1 MDADLHPFDALLTH
15 LSVSIRVRRWFERIE
30 SAGSA
35 GRVWVP
41 GAVNLVSSTAYFRRG
56 KGDIWHGPGPEP
68 WDWSQAVAFERES
81 QRHPFPCSYDTDT
94 CCIML
99 CFSWTSSLRTR
110 RGQRVEGRDHGTRLS
125 VFRRFLWL
133 KHQSFGPIP
142 AKLPAFTITP
152 NLNQSSQSGF
162 AKQPLLHVPRYI
174 QPGTAG
180 WRHKDRDKPRPG
192 TERKGFLP
200 CDHPGASGVFGL
212 PEPTSSSRV

>member
-1 MDADLHPFDALLTH
+1 MRTCIHSTHYWHTSRFRSELGVDLNVLKVRAL
-15 LSVSIRVRRWFERIE
+15 
-30 SAGSA
+30 
-35 GRVWVP
+35 
-41 GAVNLVSSTAYFRRG
+41 RG
-56 KGDIWHGPGPEP
+56 KYEFLALWILLAPRPTSGAARGIFGTDQARNHGIGRKP
-68 WDWSQAVAFERES
+68 SRSS